1 MKSIRWKIIALCA
14 IVIVAPLALLN
25 YFVIHAIDE
34 FARRDLERHMKNS
47 AWIVGENYLL
57 TLEAADPA
65 SARAHLASLAT
76 NYSAMIES
84 RIQLLDAHGI
94 VLLDTAT
101 NETTVG
107 ENYSARREVTK
118 ALGGDY
124 GARFQMTDDRQ
135 LMFYF
140 VAQPILRGKEV
151 VGIAYLSRHT
161 NNIMRVIKQMIA
173 ANRTATALTL
183 LFGLA
188 LAWLLATY
196 ITTRLRKLT
205 ADTAA
210 FARGDGPP
218 DFTVTGRDEVAEL
231 ARSITTMAT
240 EIQRTNRYNREF
252 ISTVSHELKMP
263 ITAIKGAAELLEA
276 GAFEKPDARTK
287 FIGNIRFEA
296 DRLAQMAGELN
307 ELTRI
312 DTETARAPKE
322 RLDYGKCVA
331 EIVARFEPV
340 ADPDS
345 AKITVTIPDKPLFAR
360 VVQNSIAQVL
370 GNLLDN
376 ARRYTPPNGT
386 IEIAV
391 ATGPDN
397 TILTTVRDSGSGI
410 DPANLEK
417 IFDRFFT
424 TEPKDKRKD
433 YGRGLGLAIARSI
446 IESHGGQISVESKP
460 GEGASFSFTLPQA

>member
-14 IVIVAPLALLN
+14 AVIVVPLALLN
-25 YFVIHAIDE
+25 YFVIQTFDE
-34 FARRDLERHMKNS
+34 FARRDLEKHMKNS

-57 TLEAADPA
+57 TLDASDPA
-65 SARAHLASLAT
+65 AARAHLATLAT
-76 NYSAMIES
+76 NYSAMIGS
-84 RIQLLDAHGI
+84 RIELLDASGI

-101 NETTVG
+101 NETSSVG
-107 ENYSARREVTK
+107 QNYAERREVTR
-118 ALGGDY
+118 ALGGNY
-124 GARFQMTDDRQ
+124 GARFAMTDDRQ

-140 VAQPILRGKEV
+140 VAQPVARGNEV
-151 VGIAYLSRHT
+151 VGVVYVSRHT
-161 NNIMRVIKQMIA
+161 NNIIKIIKQMVA
-173 ANRTATALTL
+173 ANRVATALTL
-183 LFGLA
+183 LVGLI

-196 ITTRLRKLT
+196 ITKRLRKLT

-210 FARGDGPP
+210 FARGDALP

-231 ARSITTMAT
+231 ARSISSMAT

-276 GAFEKPDARTK
+276 GAFEKPEARTK

-312 DTETARAPKE
+312 DTETARTPKE
-322 RLDYGKCVA
+322 RVDLGKCVQ
-331 EIVARFEPV
+331 EIVARLVPALEDGPQISV
-340 ADPDS
+340 
-345 AKITVTIPDKPLFAR
+345 TVPDKPLFAR
-360 VVQNSIAQVL
+360 IVPNSIAQVI

-376 ARRYTPPNGT
+376 AQRYTPANGR
-386 IEIAV
+386 IEVIV
-391 ATGPDN
+391 AASGREATV
-397 TILTTVRDSGSGI
+397 TVRDNGSGI

-446 IESHGGQISVESKP
+446 IESHGGKISVTSKP
-460 GEGASFSFTLPQA
+460 NEGAAFTFTLPLA